1 MRKLELLLRGVTIDE
16 ETEGLG
22 ECDDRDGGTMD
33 EMDGEMEC
41 VFADRG
47 DVLYDERASESLD
60 SLLTRLL

>member
-1 MRKLELLLRGVTIDE
+1 MTIDE

-47 DVLYDERASESLD
+47 DVLYDERAAESLD
-60 SLLTRLL
+60 SLFTLLL